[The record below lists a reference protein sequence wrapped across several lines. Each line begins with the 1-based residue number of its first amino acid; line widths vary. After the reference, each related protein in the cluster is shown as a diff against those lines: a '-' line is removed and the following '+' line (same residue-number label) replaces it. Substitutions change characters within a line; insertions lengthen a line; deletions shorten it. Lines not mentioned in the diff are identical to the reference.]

1 MIRKVS
7 GKNKKSEYVH
17 IKSSNG
23 NMCYSTKDISNALG
37 GNFQNNSS
45 SSNYS
50 QQFQDIKM
58 EKERENLNFQ
68 SQNSEKYNLP
78 FKLSE
83 LKNSLDKSH
92 DTTAGPDCGMHY
104 QILKHLPSDALKTL
118 LNIMNEIWRTG
129 KFPEESVIIPIPK
142 LGKNKTEATNYRPIA
157 LTSCICKT
165 MERMIND
172 RRVWFLKSNN
182 LISGNQA
189 GFRKNYSTND
199 HLVRLESFIRDA
211 FIKKEHCV
219 AIFFDLEKAYDT
231 TWKYGII
238 KDLHVI
244 GLRGRLPNFISNF
257 LSDRSFNVRIGST
270 LSDTFEQEQGVPQG
284 SILSP
289 TLFNIKINNIVK
301 CVNDTDS
308 SLYVDDFGIFYKSKN
323 MENIEFRLQRCLNKV
338 ETWATENGFNFS
350 KTKTQCVHFC
360 QLRGLHPDPVL
371 NIYGSPI
378 TVVEE
383 AKFLGLLFDKKL
395 SFIPHIKAL
404 KAKCLKALDILKVLS
419 NTNWGGD
426 RSVLLNL
433 YRSLVRS
440 KLDYGSI
447 VYGSARKSY
456 LKSLDTIH
464 HQGLR
469 LALGAFLTSPVE
481 SLYAESNEPSLYTR
495 REKLSLQYT
504 TKLSANPKNP
514 AHNCVFNPKY
524 ERFYNN
530 TPSAIKP
537 LALRIQPLLEQA
549 NISIKTVQPFS
560 LPSKEPWTQNPP
572 KVILDL
578 HKNKKSEVDS
588 HIFKTEC

>member
-1 MIRKVS
+1 
-7 GKNKKSEYVH
+7 
-17 IKSSNG
+17 
-23 NMCYSTKDISNALG
+23 
-37 GNFQNNSS
+37 
-45 SSNYS
+45 
-50 QQFQDIKM
+50 
-58 EKERENLNFQ
+58 
-68 SQNSEKYNLP
+68 
-78 FKLSE
+78 
-83 LKNSLDKSH
+83 
-92 DTTAGPDCGMHY
+92 
-104 QILKHLPSDALKTL
+104 
-118 LNIMNEIWRTG
+118 MNEIWHTG
-129 KFPEESVIIPIPK
+129 KFPDDWHKAVIILITKP
-142 LGKNKTEATNYRPIA
+142 GKDKTEASNYRPIA

-172 RRVWFLKSNN
+172 RLVWFLESNN

-211 FIKKEHCV
+211 FIEKEHCV
-219 AIFFDLEKAYDT
+219 AIFFDLENAYDT
-231 TWKYGII
+231 TWKYGIM
-238 KDLHVI
+238 KDLHDI

-257 LSDRSFNVRIGST
+257 LSDRSFNVQIGST

-323 MENIEFRLQRCLNKV
+323 MEIIEFRLQRCLNKV
-338 ETWATENGFNFS
+338 ETWATENGFKFS

-360 QLRGLHPDPVL
+360 QLRSLHPDPVL

-378 TVVEE
+378 PVVEE

-404 KAKCLKALDILKVLS
+404 KAKCLKALDVLKVLS

-447 VYGSARKSY
+447 IYGSARKSY

-469 LALGAFLTSPVE
+469 LALGAFRTSPVE

-504 TKLSANPKNP
+504 TKLAANPKNP
-514 AHNCVFNPKY
+514 AHNCVFNPKF
-524 ERFYNN
+524 ERFYN

-537 LALRIQPLLEQA
+537 LGLRIQPLLEQA
-549 NISIKTVQPFS
+549 NISI
-560 LPSKEPWTQNPP
+560 
-572 KVILDL
+572 
-578 HKNKKSEVDS
+578 
-588 HIFKTEC
+588 